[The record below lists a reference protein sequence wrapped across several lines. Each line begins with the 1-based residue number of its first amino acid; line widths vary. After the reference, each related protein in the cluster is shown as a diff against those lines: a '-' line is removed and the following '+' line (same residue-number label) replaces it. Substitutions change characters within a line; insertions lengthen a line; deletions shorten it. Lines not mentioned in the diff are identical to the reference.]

1 MVRIKVTLP
10 DLPETDGSLRG
21 SSPVRG
27 NAYAGFL
34 GGLGLA
40 TAPGYPTQVGRHE
53 TAIAKKSTHRIPAVT
68 CQYESHLTSWTIGIY
83 DLAIASFIGTYG

>member
-40 TAPGYPTQVGRHE
+40 TAPGYPTH
-53 TAIAKKSTHRIPAVT
+53 IAKAAGEKRWSIIDPILK
-68 CQYESHLTSWTIGIY
+68 CTIG
-83 DLAIASFIGTYG
+83 

>member
-40 TAPGYPTQVGRHE
+40 TAPGYPTHIIHE
-53 TAIAKKSTHRIPAVT
+53 GAFWLIFCSSMKAG
-68 CQYESHLTSWTIGIY
+68 TI
-83 DLAIASFIGTYG
+83 IGMHPMRF

>member
-40 TAPGYPTQVGRHE
+40 TAPGYPTEIVPVQSVKRKLVRENAAMFLLGLLCRL
-53 TAIAKKSTHRIPAVT
+53 ST
-68 CQYESHLTSWTIGIY
+68 
-83 DLAIASFIGTYG
+83 DF

>member
-1 MVRIKVTLP
+1 VTLP
-10 DLPETDGSLRG
+10 DLPETDGSLKG

-40 TAPGYPTQVGRHE
+40 TAPGYPTQ
-53 TAIAKKSTHRIPAVT
+53 IACIGFYLLSGLSEKRPFSLYPIPESIMMPHPARKPVKKNK
-68 CQYESHLTSWTIGIY
+68 TS
-83 DLAIASFIGTYG
+83 LL

>member
-34 GGLGLA
+34 MGLGLA
-40 TAPGYPTQVGRHE
+40 TAPGYPTDLVMRGVRPMW
-53 TAIAKKSTHRIPAVT
+53 AIILSVT
-68 CQYESHLTSWTIGIY
+68 GYRCH
-83 DLAIASFIGTYG
+83 